1 MFEGLVRQ
9 LILGYLG
16 QYIKDIQ
23 KEKLKITLWNEEVL
37 LEDVELIL
45 EAFDYLQLP
54 FALKQGRVGKLSI
67 KIPWKKLGWDPV
79 IISLEDVLICASQR
93 DDKEWRMDEV
103 ERREFAGK
111 KAKLAAAELA
121 KLSRRVC
128 DSQAGNSFTSYITAK
143 ILDSIQLS
151 IRNVHVLYRD
161 MLTSSAVTV
170 FGLKLSSL
178 TIMRQLIS
186 GKVRDGSVNKLGE
199 VKGLELYC
207 NTLQSSH
214 EVMRHNAVDSNSQAR
229 ESEAKNDRCMLV
241 PLDVTLSLSVNRL
254 GMLEKDVPQ
263 YFISVELN
271 NVVVSLDE
279 IQIQQILSI
288 CDYLLTCQLREKY
301 GRFRPWWSPLGKKIK
316 GWQTAWWQYAQK
328 SVLLD
333 VQQRLRRTSWKYLGE
348 RLNCRRKYVN
358 LYKIKLKCLQQ
369 DQVIDVDVLQMLEEI
384 EKKSE
389 VGDILNYRST
399 AERELQDILLNSS
412 LSNVNNIVNTVKPME
427 DEHMSSKPRGWLNW
441 LSRGMLGAGG
451 TDDSSQFS
459 GVISDDVV
467 KDIYEATKFQPV
479 LSLDDDAPA
488 DNQIYFS
495 SLKFNIKQ
503 VSASIRS
510 MKLGYDIASLVLE
523 GISVGCETWEEAA
536 VIIAEINSVKMLN
549 PFSKQVVLRTRVNSD
564 RGKPKIHQPSLSFQL
579 DMSRLKQDSTL
590 SVKASVQPL
599 QITCDLECFKNI
611 MSLSSLLEHS
621 CSLQDRILSSIN
633 RIQNTTARLQTK
645 IEHVL
650 SNRKTVTW
658 NVHILGIALLVPGGG
673 ADSDMPKM
681 VLEAEEL
688 TFGSKGDRDTLLAS
702 PLCTSNVVLGCQL
715 QDLYDHFE
723 INISDL
729 EVKLLTSNPSRTIP
743 LLEKLCTNIN
753 LTLCIIADESELKNC
768 EVDIEVSSVL
778 AHFSPS
784 LYGAIM
790 DLIADFDILG
800 LSSDSLRPTT
810 VDGSVISAVFWFSI
824 AANVKSIG
832 FLIDFESDV
841 ENACSLM
848 ILLQILNIRFDG
860 NESLEGRA
868 SVKEINIHNYGG
880 KTEGKS
886 LIFCSSQ
893 SLSGSMY
900 QDCNDVSIGPQS
912 GNSDERSSTNDLCL
926 LFHYKTCGNS
936 GFIGHECKLSLSGL
950 DIHCHRFIIGVLV
963 GFVDKLS
970 NIRPSLRVVDNPVVN
985 GENCVPTSASSLQN
999 SGSSNFFETSF
1010 SELATVSLDQF
1021 PFITLK
1027 DTDSFRNL
1035 GGFSNDN
1042 TPEWRKVLNLRDWKD
1057 SNPKDDIEDRSNSQ
1071 LPISVN
1077 SSFQVYGAKRA
1088 YFIDLE
1094 LSNSRVHF
1102 HESSYIIG
1110 TLLFPNV
1117 KSALCI
1123 CADYLDVL
1131 CCAEGLVLSSLQW
1144 TQMMQDFLWGP
1155 LESTFPPTLK
1165 LRVWK
1170 ESVKSPLKMSL
1181 SIKHVSCVLPPEFL
1195 AVIIGYFTLPDL
1207 SSSTDGLPITE
1218 SSDSNTSK
1226 DNVSTSFMFE
1236 ILDSNLFIPTGS
1248 SVSQFLKLDIQRLY
1262 SSFTE
1267 NGEAKFVLKD
1277 IPMECLVTED
1287 EIAHRNDCLNF
1298 FGYDLSLSLM
1308 LLEEA
1313 DNLSGS
1319 FYGPTWT
1326 NINLIAPFSADVWV
1340 RLPSQCEC
1348 CDVVS
1353 CYPSC
1358 IMTIVKDCQLNA
1370 EGASLVNGCEAMM
1383 DVIDQF
1389 SLVAKQAEA
1398 FKSDTLQF
1406 FLHREGKEGQTASPR
1421 QGSLENFMTIRA
1433 SVRSMSIK
1441 LRQHKGESVAS
1452 DLIGEANMQFLCSA
1466 SIKNDELLRLK
1477 SSFSYLQI
1485 FSSLNSV
1492 LLAECCSKS
1501 GSPVIVIT
1509 FSLSD
1514 QGESMLSVSL
1524 PSLDVW
1530 IHMSDWVA
1538 FINVLESS
1546 STKQSNTLM
1555 TNSLSN
1561 NMAYVTVDQLRDGEN
1576 DGPQNSH
1583 PCPNILS
1590 TEENVRHDTGVH
1602 SVVLETICLRIHIP
1616 AWVRKDTFNISE
1628 VKQGD
1633 NHMNDLRNTIYGHR
1647 HGFFTVGFQAR
1658 NSKLFYLGTVM
1669 RLKLDLDK
1677 TWGTVELVKDD
1688 NTCSWPL
1695 FELFQVN
1702 LDAAVCTSCI
1712 EHIHGKVDLQCH
1724 CLDVWLSDH
1733 ILYFWQFVDFEVPAA
1748 GPSQFS
1754 FSQVNFDIQLRKF
1767 SLLLADGK
1775 WSSSGPLLELLITN
1789 LLLHSNVAGNEME
1802 GLVKCEVEVN
1812 YNNID
1817 MVSWEPF
1824 LEPWEIQL
1832 SIKRHDDSSLLS
1844 SDVTSNLHIKST
1856 TQLNLNLT
1864 ESLIEVVSRTIE
1876 MIKNAGDLVQMAA
1889 HSEIPSFL
1897 NSQRSEN
1904 LDTGSSPPYILQNL
1918 TSLPLEFHV
1927 YQQQQSG
1934 YGLEVSSMKSRK
1946 YLQPGSSI
1954 PVYVSE
1960 SLEDQ
1965 ILRYSPAQSWE
1976 QLGVKKS
1983 VEPSH
1988 HYIIVQLEGTSLPS
2002 VPISMDLV
2010 GLRYFEVDFSK
2021 SSRKPDVDTTK
2032 NVPNSSINDGKNN
2045 KIEEKSGFII
2055 PVVIDVSIQRYTKM
2069 VRLYSTVIVS
2079 NATSVPLEVRFDIP
2093 FGVSPKVL
2101 DPIYPGQQF
2110 PLPLH
2115 LAEAGRVRWRPLGN
2129 SYLWSETHS
2138 IPNILSNEN
2147 KISFLRS
2154 FVCYPSHPSSDPFR
2168 CCISVHDWCLPS
2180 AVSPEKGFSLSNNV
2194 LTQTNK
2200 PHNNV
2205 TYMVKPEKRN
2215 VHQLTLSSPLVLK
2228 NYLPETVSVTIEN
2241 AGVCRTAAVSEVE
2254 TSFFHVDSSHDLI
2267 ITFEM
2272 HGYKPS
2278 VVKFPRAETF
2288 GEIAKF
2294 SGTRFSLSET
2304 ITFDPQSSDGPLCV
2318 AIEKVMDAFC
2328 GAREICISVP
2338 FLLFNCTGFPLVVS
2352 ESINWTKGHFSVIT
2366 SCYDVDEQ
2374 DLVLHKKDGLGIFSS
2389 NQYMDTPANSN
2400 SLPVAPLNNY
2410 LVTKSHDSKFSQAEL
2425 IYFDNS
2431 TNFHRG
2437 SQKHDIY
2444 ASKASLH
2451 RSKSYTS
2458 SQSSLKSCGLT
2469 EGDAWKVNCR
2479 MYSPNPSSSSS
2490 EIMVR
2495 LCRYLPNS
2503 LMNDIPNDS
2512 WSSAFSLVPPTGSS
2526 SVTVPQ
2532 PSRKSGYVISVGAVA
2547 APFFGR
2553 TKIITFQPRYV
2564 ISNACNKDL
2573 YYKQKGTDD
2582 VFTLESGRHSHIQ
2595 WTDTSRELLVS
2606 IQFAEPGWQWSG
2618 CFLPEHLGDTQV
2630 KMRNFLSGAVNMICV
2645 EVQTADVSIRDDKIV
2660 GSPHG
2665 QSGTNLIL
2673 VSEDDT
2679 GFMPYRIDNFSQERL
2694 RVYQQRCETFETMVH
2709 SYTSCPY
2716 AWDEPCYPHRLTI
2729 EVPGERVIGSYAL
2742 DDVKDYAPIYLPA
2755 TPEKPQRTLIVSVH
2769 SEGAVKIL
2777 SIIDSSYHVLSGLKG
2792 PHIYE
2797 SKDKKNQIVKHEN
2810 SADCKERIL
2819 VDIPYVGISL
2829 ISSMPEELFF
2839 ACARDITVDFTQ
2851 SVDQQRFSLQIT
2863 SLQIDNQLTCTPYP
2877 VILSFDVSNGITS
2890 GIRAES
2896 ILESSREPVLSLVVT
2911 KWKNRYLSLVS
2922 FEQINLRVADCHLE
2936 LDQDVIL
2943 SLFDFIKTLS
2953 SRLQSR
2959 VLQYSN
2965 ATDHPPF
2972 DGVSIM
2978 NTSNTIDW
2986 APKKSNVNE
2995 YYSVNIPVFQE
3006 SSNRTSLLPSIVPIG
3021 APWQQI
3027 HLLAKKQKKIYVEL
3041 FDVAPIKLTLSF
3053 SSSPWLLRNGVLT
3066 SGESLIHRGLMA
3078 LADIEGAQIHLK
3090 QVILSHQLASWESVQ
3105 EILVE
3110 HYTRQFLHEMYKVFG
3125 SAGVIGNPMGF
3136 ARSMGLGL
3144 KDFLSA
3150 PVQSVFQTR
3159 AGFIKGMAQGTS
3171 SLLSNTVYALSDA
3184 ATQFSKAAHKGIVA
3198 FTFDDQAVGNMERH
3212 QKGISSHSKGLI
3224 NEFFEGLTGLLQS
3237 PIKGA
3242 ERHGLPGVL
3251 SGIALGVTGLVA
3263 RPAASILDITGKTAQ
3278 SIRNRSKLHNL
3289 GSHRFRVRLPR
3300 HLNRELPLRPYSW
3313 EEAIGVSVLREAED
3327 HVKLKDETLVVCKA
3341 LRHDGKFVILTERLI
3356 LIVSCPSIVK
3366 YRMPEFQGVPANP
3379 EWLVETEIG
3388 MDSVIHADNDDDEV
3402 HIVGSSSDA
3411 LLRQNHISH
3420 KRSWG
3425 PKGKRW
3431 NNNPR
3436 TSLPLLQTN
3445 LVFTSKDEAEDFLQ
3459 VLLSTIDKAKEK
3471 GRSSVHLLH
3480 QSSLRQL

>member
-16 QYIKDIQ
+16 RYIKDIQ

-37 LEDVELIL
+37 FEDVELIL

-79 IISLEDVLICASQR
+79 IISLEDVLVCASQR

-128 DSQAGNSFTSYITAK
+128 DSRAGNSFTSYITAK

-161 MLTSSAVTV
+161 MLTYSAVTV

-178 TIMRQLIS
+178 TITRQLVS
-186 GKVRDGSVNKLGE
+186 GKLRDGSVNKLVE

-207 NTLQSSH
+207 NPFQSSH
-214 EVMRHNAVDSNSQAR
+214 EVMRDDAVDSNSQGR
-229 ESEAKNDRCMLV
+229 ESEANNDRCILV
-241 PLDVTLSLSVNRL
+241 PLDVSLSLSVNRL
-254 GMLEKDVPQ
+254 GRLERDVPQ

-288 CDYLLTCQLREKY
+288 CDYFLTCQLREKY

-316 GWQTAWWQYAQK
+316 GWQIAWWKYAQQ

-358 LYKIKLKCLQQ
+358 LYKIKLKCLRQ

-389 VGDILNYRST
+389 VNDILNYRST

-412 LSNVNNIVNTVKPME
+412 SSNVINIVNNVKPLD
-427 DEHMSSKPRGWLNW
+427 DEQISSKPRGWLNW

-459 GVISDDVV
+459 GLISDDVV

-479 LSLDDDAPA
+479 LSPNDDAPA

-495 SLKFNIKQ
+495 SLQFHIKQ
-503 VSASIRS
+503 VSANIRC
-510 MKLGYDIASLVLE
+510 MKLGYAIANMVLE
-523 GISVGCETWEEAA
+523 GISVGCETWEEASI
-536 VIIAEINSVKMLN
+536 VIAEINSAQMLN
-549 PFSKQVVLRTRVNSD
+549 PINKQVILRTRVNSD
-564 RGKPKIHQPSLSFQL
+564 GGKPKIQKPSLSFQL
-579 DMSRLKQDSTL
+579 DMSRLKQDASL
-590 SVKASVQPL
+590 SVKASVQSL
-599 QITCDLECFKNI
+599 HITCDLECFKNI
-611 MSLSSLLEHS
+611 TSLSSLLEKS

-633 RIQNTTARLQTK
+633 RIQNMNARLRTK

-658 NVHILGIALLVPGGG
+658 NVHILGITILVPSGD
-673 ADSDMPKM
+673 ANSDKPKM
-681 VLEAEEL
+681 VLEAGEL
-688 TFGSKGDRDTLLAS
+688 TFGSKGDVDTLLAS
-702 PLCTSNVVLGCQL
+702 PHCSSNIVLDCQL

-729 EVKLLTSNPSRTIP
+729 EVKLLTSNSSRTVP
-743 LLEKLCTNIN
+743 LLEKLSININ
-753 LTLCIIADESELKNC
+753 LTLCIIADESELKNY

-790 DLIADFDILG
+790 ELIADFDILR
-800 LSSDSLRPTT
+800 LSSDSLPPTT
-810 VDGSVISAVFWFSI
+810 VNGSVVSAFFWFSI

-841 ENACSLM
+841 ENVCSLM
-848 ILLQILNIRFDG
+848 LLLQILNIRCRFDG
-860 NESLEGRA
+860 RESLEGRA
-868 SVKEINIHNYGG
+868 SVKEINIHDYGG
-880 KTEGKS
+880 KSEGKS

-893 SLSGSMY
+893 SLSGS
-900 QDCNDVSIGPQS
+900 DNVRSGPQS
-912 GNSDERSSTNDLCL
+912 GYSDKRSSTNGLCL
-926 LFHYKTCGNS
+926 LFHQKTCGNS
-936 GFIGHECKLSLSGL
+936 GFIGHKCKLSLSGL
-950 DIHCHRFIIGVLV
+950 DIHCHHFLIGVLV
-963 GFVDKLS
+963 GFIDKLS
-970 NIRPSLRVVDNPVVN
+970 DIKSSLRVANNPVVN
-985 GENCVPTSASSLQN
+985 GKTCVPTFVSSLQN
-999 SGSSNFFETSF
+999 SGVSKFIETSF
-1010 SELATVSLDQF
+1010 SEWATVSLDQF

-1027 DTDSFRNL
+1027 DTGSFLNL
-1035 GGFSNDN
+1035 GACSNTD
-1042 TPEWRKVLNLRDWKD
+1042 TPEWRKGLNFRDWKD
-1057 SNPKDDIEDRSNSQ
+1057 RNPKDDIDDRSNGL
-1071 LPISVN
+1071 LPFSVN
-1077 SSFQVYGAKRA
+1077 SSFQVYDAKKV

-1094 LSNSRVHF
+1094 LSSCKVHF
-1102 HESSYIIG
+1102 HKSSYIIA

-1123 CADYLDVL
+1123 CDNYLDVL
-1131 CCAEGLVLSSLQW
+1131 CSSEGLILSSLQW
-1144 TQMMQDFLWGP
+1144 PQMMQDFLWGP
-1155 LESTFPPTLK
+1155 LKSTSPPTLK
-1165 LRVWK
+1165 LRVTK
-1170 ESVKSPLKMSL
+1170 ESVKSPLKMSF
-1181 SIKHVSCVLPPEFL
+1181 SIQNVCCVLLPEFL

-1207 SSSTDGLPITE
+1207 SSSPGGLPITE

-1226 DNVSTSFMFE
+1226 GNVCTSFLFE
-1236 ILDSNLFIPTGS
+1236 VLDCNLFVPTGS
-1248 SVSQFLKLDIQRLY
+1248 SVSQFLKLDIQQLY
-1262 SSFTE
+1262 ASFTQ
-1267 NGEAKFVLKD
+1267 NGETKFVLKD

-1287 EIAHRNDCLNF
+1287 EIAHRNDCLNL

-1308 LLEEA
+1308 LLVEEEA
-1313 DNLSGS
+1313 YLSGS
-1319 FYGPTWT
+1319 FHGPTWT
-1326 NINLIAPFSADVWV
+1326 NIILIALFSADVWV

-1348 CDVVS
+1348 CDVIS

-1370 EGASLVNGCEAMM
+1370 EGASLLIGYEAMM
-1383 DVIDQF
+1383 DAIDQF
-1389 SLVAKQAEA
+1389 SLVSKQAEA
-1398 FKSDTLQF
+1398 FKSDTLQY
-1406 FLHREGKEGQTASPR
+1406 FLHRDGKGEQDDSPP
-1421 QGSLENFMTIRA
+1421 QGSPENFMTIRA

-1441 LRQHKGESVAS
+1441 LRQQKGESIAS
-1452 DLIGEANMQFLCSA
+1452 DLVGEANMQFLCSA
-1466 SIKNDELLRLK
+1466 SLKNDELLRLK
-1477 SSFSYLQI
+1477 ISFSYLQI
-1485 FSSLNSV
+1485 YSPLNSV
-1492 LLAECCSKS
+1492 LLAECCSNS
-1501 GSPVIVIT
+1501 GSPVFVIT

-1514 QGESMLSVSL
+1514 QTENMLSVTL
-1524 PSLDVW
+1524 FLLDVW
-1530 IHMSDWVA
+1530 IHLSDWSA
-1538 FINVLESS
+1538 IINILQSS
-1546 STKQSNTLM
+1546 STKQPKT
-1555 TNSLSN
+1555 
-1561 NMAYVTVDQLRDGEN
+1561 NMAYDPED
-1576 DGPQNSH
+1576 

-1590 TEENVRHDTGVH
+1590 TDVNVRHDSRVH
-1602 SVVLETICLRIHIP
+1602 SFELETIGLRIHVP
-1616 AWVRKDTFNISE
+1616 AWVRKDASNISE
-1628 VKQGD
+1628 LKQGD
-1633 NHMNDLRNTIYGHR
+1633 KHMNDLRNTIYGNR

-1658 NSKLFYLGTVM
+1658 NSKLFFLGTIM

-1677 TWGTVELVKDD
+1677 TWGTVELVKDV
-1688 NTCSWPL
+1688 NTRSWPL

-1702 LDAAVCTSCI
+1702 LDAAICTSCS
-1712 EHIHGKVDLQCH
+1712 EHIHGKVDLQCQ

-1733 ILYFWQFVDFEVPAA
+1733 ILYFCQFVDFEGPAV

-1754 FSQVNFDIQLRKF
+1754 FSQVNFDVHLRKF

-1775 WSSSGPLLELLITN
+1775 WSSSGPLLELLMTN
-1789 LLLHSNVAGNEME
+1789 LLLHSTVTGNEME
-1802 GLVKCEVEVN
+1802 GLMKCEVEVN

-1832 SIKRHDDSSLLS
+1832 SIRRNDDRSLLS
-1844 SDVTSNLHIKST
+1844 SDITSNLHIKST

-1876 MIKNAGDLVQMAA
+1876 MIKNAGDLAQMTG
-1889 HSEIPSFL
+1889 HSEIASFL
-1897 NSQRSEN
+1897 NSQESEN

-1927 YQQQQSG
+1927 YQQRQSG
-1934 YGLEVSSMKSRK
+1934 YSSEVSSMNSRK

-1960 SLEDQ
+1960 SFEDQ
-1965 ILRYSPAQSWE
+1965 ILRYRPAQSCD
-1976 QLGVKKS
+1976 QLGEKKS

-1988 HYIIVQLEGTSLPS
+1988 HYIIVQLEGTLLPS

-2010 GLRYFEVDFSK
+2010 GLRYFEVNFSK
-2021 SSRKPDVDTTK
+2021 SSRKSDVDTSK
-2032 NVPNSSINDGKNN
+2032 NVPNSSMNDGKNS

-2069 VRLYSTVIVS
+2069 VRVYSTVIVS

-2101 DPIYPGQQF
+2101 DPIYPGQQV

-2129 SYLWSETHS
+2129 SYLWSEAHS

-2147 KISFLRS
+2147 RISFLRS

-2168 CCISVHDWCLPS
+2168 CCVSVHDWCLPS
-2180 AVSPEKGFSLSNNV
+2180 AVSQEKGLSLSNNI
-2194 LTQTNK
+2194 LTHPFK
-2200 PHNNV
+2200 PHNNA

-2241 AGVCRTAAVSEVE
+2241 AGVCHTAPVSEVE
-2254 TSFFHVDSSHDLI
+2254 TSFFHVDSSHDLM

-2278 VVKFPRAETF
+2278 AVKFPRAETF

-2304 ITFDPQSSDGPLCV
+2304 IIFDPQSSDGPLCV

-2338 FLLFNCTGFPLVVS
+2338 FLLFNCTGFPLLVS
-2352 ESINWTKGHFSVIT
+2352 ESVNWTKGPFSVIT

-2389 NQYMDTPANSN
+2389 NQYMETAANTN

-2410 LVTKSHDSKFSQAEL
+2410 LVSKSYDSKFSQAES
-2425 IYFDNS
+2425 IDFDNS

-2437 SQKHDIY
+2437 SQKHDIH

-2451 RSKSYTS
+2451 RSRSCKS

-2495 LCRYLPNS
+2495 LCRYVPNS
-2503 LMNDIPNDS
+2503 PKDDIPNDS
-2512 WSSAFSLVPPTGSS
+2512 WSSAFALVPPTGSS
-2526 SVTVPQ
+2526 SVAVPK

-2547 APFFGR
+2547 APFFDR
-2553 TKIITFQPRYV
+2553 TRIITFQPRYV

-2573 YYKQKGTDD
+2573 HYKQKGTDD

-2618 CFLPEHLGDTQV
+2618 CFLPERLGDTQV

-2665 QSGTNLIL
+2665 QSGTNLVL

-2694 RVYQQRCETFETMVH
+2694 RVYQQKCETFETMVH

-2729 EVPGERVIGSYAL
+2729 EVPGERVIGSYAI
-2742 DDVKDYAPIYLPA
+2742 DDVKDYAPVYLPA

-2777 SIIDSSYHVLSGLKG
+2777 SIIDSSYHLLGGLKG
-2792 PHIYE
+2792 SHICQT
-2797 SKDKKNQIVKHEN
+2797 KNRKKQTVKHES

-2829 ISSMPEELFF
+2829 ISSSPEELFF
-2839 ACARDITVDFTQ
+2839 ACAKDITVDFTQ

-2863 SLQIDNQLTCTPYP
+2863 SLQIDNQLACTPYP
-2877 VILSFDVSNGITS
+2877 VILSFDVDKGITS
-2890 GIRAES
+2890 EMRAECS
-2896 ILESSREPVLSLVVT
+2896 LESSREPVLSLVVT

-2922 FEQINLRVADCHLE
+2922 FEHISLRVADCHLE

-2959 VLQYSN
+2959 VLQHSN
-2965 ATDHPPF
+2965 STDHPLS
-2972 DGVSIM
+2972 DCVSMM
-2978 NTSNTIDW
+2978 NTSNSIDW
-2986 APKKSNVNE
+2986 APMKSNVNE
-2995 YYSVNIPVFQE
+2995 CYSVNIPVFQE
-3006 SSNRTSLLPSIVPIG
+3006 NTSRTSLLPLIVPIG

-3090 QVILSHQLASWESVQ
+3090 QVIISHQLASWESIR
-3105 EILVE
+3105 EILIE

-3198 FTFDDQAVGNMERH
+3198 FTFDDQAVRNMERH
-3212 QKGISSHSKGLI
+3212 QKGISPHSKGVI
-3224 NEFFEGLTGLLQS
+3224 NEFLEGLTGLLQS

-3263 RPAASILDITGKTAQ
+3263 RPAASILNITGKTAQ
-3278 SIRNRSKLHNL
+3278 SIRNRSKLHNQ

-3327 HVKLKDETLVVCKA
+3327 HVKLKDEILVLCKA
-3341 LRHDGKFVILTERLI
+3341 LRYDGKFVILTERLI
-3356 LIVSCPSIVK
+3356 LIVSCSSLVK

-3411 LLRQNHISH
+3411 LSRQNQNSH
-3420 KRSWG
+3420 KRSRG
-3425 PKGKRW
+3425 TKGKRW

-3436 TSLPLLQTN
+3436 SSLPLFQTN
-3445 LVFTSKDEAEDFLQ
+3445 LVFISKDEAEDFLQ
-3459 VLLSTIDKAKEK
+3459 VLLSTIDKAKEQ

>member
-16 QYIKDIQ
+16 RYIKDIQ

-79 IISLEDVLICASQR
+79 IISLEDVLVCASQR

-128 DSQAGNSFTSYITAK
+128 DSRAGNSFTSYITAK
-143 ILDSIQLS
+143 ILDGIQLS

-178 TIMRQLIS
+178 TIMRQLVS
-186 GKVRDGSVNKLGE
+186 GKVRDGRVNKLVE

-207 NTLQSSH
+207 NTFQSGH
-214 EVMRHNAVDSNSQAR
+214 EMMRDNAVDSNSQGR
-229 ESEAKNDRCMLV
+229 KSEANNDRCMLV
-241 PLDVTLSLSVNRL
+241 PLDVSLSLSVNHL
-254 GMLEKDVPQ
+254 GRLEKDVPQ

-288 CDYLLTCQLREKY
+288 CDYLQTCQLREKY

-316 GWQTAWWQYAQK
+316 GWQIAWWKYAQQ

-369 DQVIDVDVLQMLEEI
+369 DQVIDVDVLQMLEDI

-389 VGDILNYRST
+389 VNDILNYRST

-412 LSNVNNIVNTVKPME
+412 SSNVSSIIDTVKPLD
-427 DEHMSSKPRGWLNW
+427 DEHISSKPRGWLNW

-479 LSLDDDAPA
+479 LSLNDDAPA

-510 MKLGYDIASLVLE
+510 MKLGYAIANMVLE
-523 GISVGCETWEEAA
+523 GISIGCETWEEAV
-536 VIIAEINSVKMLN
+536 VIIAEINSAEILN
-549 PFSKQVVLRTRVNSD
+549 PFNKQVVLRTRVNSD
-564 RGKPKIHQPSLSFQL
+564 EGKPKLHQPSLSFQL
-579 DMSRLKQDSTL
+579 DMSRLKQDATL

-599 QITCDLECFKNI
+599 HITCDLGCVKNI

-633 RIQNTTARLQTK
+633 RIQNMNARLRTK

-650 SNRKTVTW
+650 SNRQTVTW
-658 NVHILGIALLVPGGG
+658 NFHILGITILVPGGD
-673 ADSDMPKM
+673 ANSDMPKM
-681 VLEAEEL
+681 VLKAGEL

-702 PLCTSNVVLGCQL
+702 PHCSSNAVLGCQL

-723 INISDL
+723 INISEL
-729 EVKLLTSNPSRTIP
+729 EVKLLTSNSSRTVP
-743 LLEKLCTNIN
+743 LLEKLSTNIN
-753 LTLCIIADESELKNC
+753 LTLCIIADESELKNY

-790 DLIADFDILG
+790 ELIADFDILR
-800 LSSDSLRPTT
+800 LSSDSLPPTK
-810 VDGSVISAVFWFSI
+810 VNGSAISGVFWFSI
-824 AANVKSIG
+824 AANVKSIC
-832 FLIDFESDV
+832 FLIDFESDA
-841 ENACSLM
+841 ENAFSFML
-848 ILLQILNIRFDG
+848 LLQILNIRFDG
-860 NESLEGRA
+860 KEYLEGRA
-868 SVKEINIHNYGG
+868 SVKEINIHDYGG
-880 KTEGKS
+880 KSEGKS
-886 LIFCSSQ
+886 LVFCSSQ

-900 QDCNDVSIGPQS
+900 QDYTDARSGPQS
-912 GNSDERSSTNDLCL
+912 GDSDKSSTNDLCI
-926 LFHYKTCGNS
+926 LFHYKICRNS
-936 GFIGHECKLSLSGL
+936 GFIGHECKLSLRGL

-963 GFVDKLS
+963 EFIDKLS
-970 NIRPSLRVVDNPVVN
+970 KIRSSLRVADNPGVN
-985 GENCVPTSASSLQN
+985 GKNCVPTFVSSLQS
-999 SGSSNFFETSF
+999 SGFSNFFETAF
-1010 SELATVSLDQF
+1010 SECATASLDQF

-1027 DTDSFRNL
+1027 DTDSFLNL

-1042 TPEWRKVLNLRDWKD
+1042 SLEWRKVLNLRDWKD
-1057 SNPKDDIEDRSNSQ
+1057 KNSKDDIEDRSNGQ
-1071 LPISVN
+1071 LPFSVN
-1077 SSFQVYGAKRA
+1077 SSFQVNDAKKA

-1094 LSNSRVHF
+1094 LSSCRVHF

-1117 KSALCI
+1117 KSAWCI

-1131 CCAEGLVLSSLQW
+1131 CSAEGLVLSSLQW

-1155 LESTFPPTLK
+1155 LKSTSPPTLK

-1170 ESVKSPLKMSL
+1170 ESVKSPLKMSF
-1181 SIKHVSCVLPPEFL
+1181 SIQHVSCVLPPEFL

-1207 SSSTDGLPITE
+1207 SSSPGGLPITE
-1218 SSDSNTSK
+1218 CSDSNTSK
-1226 DNVSTSFMFE
+1226 DNVCTSFMFE

-1248 SVSQFLKLDIQRLY
+1248 SVSQFLKLDIQQLY
-1262 SSFTE
+1262 SSFTQ

-1277 IPMECLVTED
+1277 IPMECVVTED

-1298 FGYDLSLSLM
+1298 YGYNLSLSLM
-1308 LLEEA
+1308 LLEEEA
-1313 DNLSGS
+1313 ANLSGS

-1326 NINLIAPFSADVWV
+1326 NIILIAPFSADVWV

-1358 IMTIVKDCQLNA
+1358 IMIIVKDCQLIA
-1370 EGASLVNGCEAMM
+1370 EGASLVIGCEAMM

-1389 SLVAKQAEA
+1389 SLVTKQAEA

-1406 FLHREGKEGQTASPR
+1406 FLHREGKEEQANSPP
-1421 QGSLENFMTIRA
+1421 QGSLENFVTIRA

-1441 LRQHKGESVAS
+1441 LRQQKGGSVAS

-1466 SIKNDELLRLK
+1466 SLKNDELLRLK
-1477 SSFSYLQI
+1477 ISFSYLQI

-1492 LLAECCSKS
+1492 LLAECCSNS

-1509 FSLSD
+1509 FSFSD
-1514 QGESMLSVSL
+1514 QDENMLSVSL
-1524 PSLDVW
+1524 SLLDVW
-1530 IHMSDWVA
+1530 MHLSDWVA
-1538 FINVLESS
+1538 IINVLQSS
-1546 STKQSNTLM
+1546 STKQPKTLM
-1555 TNSLSN
+1555 KNSLSN
-1561 NMAYVTVDQLRDGEN
+1561 NLSYVPVDELRDGEN

-1590 TEENVRHDTGVH
+1590 TEVNVRHDSGVH
-1602 SVVLETICLRIHIP
+1602 SVELETIGLRIHVP
-1616 AWVRKDTFNISE
+1616 AWVRKDAFDILE

-1633 NHMNDLRNTIYGHR
+1633 KHMNDFRNTIYGNR

-1658 NSKLFYLGTVM
+1658 NSKLFLLGTIV

-1688 NTCSWPL
+1688 NTRSWPL

-1702 LDAAVCTSCI
+1702 LDVAICTSCI

-1733 ILYFWQFVDFEVPAA
+1733 ILYFWQFVDFEGPAA
-1748 GPSQFS
+1748 EPSQFS

-1775 WSSSGPLLELLITN
+1775 WSSSGPLLELLLTN
-1789 LLLHSNVAGNEME
+1789 FLLHSNVAGNEME

-1832 SIKRHDDSSLLS
+1832 SIRRHDDSSLLS
-1844 SDVTSNLHIKST
+1844 SDLTSNLHIKST

-1876 MIKNAGDLVQMAA
+1876 MIKNAGDLAQMTA
-1889 HSEIPSFL
+1889 HYEIPSFL
-1897 NSQRSEN
+1897 NSQKSEN

-1927 YQQQQSG
+1927 YQQRQSG
-1934 YGLEVSSMKSRK
+1934 YGLDVSSMKSGK

-1965 ILRYSPAQSWE
+1965 ILRYRPAQSCE
-1976 QLGVKKS
+1976 QLGDKKS
-1983 VEPSH
+1983 VEPLH
-1988 HYIIVQLEGTSLPS
+1988 HYIVVQLEGTSLPS

-2021 SSRKPDVDTTK
+2021 SSRKSDVDTTK
-2032 NVPNSSINDGKNN
+2032 NVPNSSINDGKN

-2069 VRLYSTVIVS
+2069 VRLYSTVIVT

-2115 LAEAGRVRWRPLGN
+2115 LAEAGRLRWRPLGN
-2129 SYLWSETHS
+2129 SYLWSEAHS
-2138 IPNILSNEN
+2138 IPDILSNEN
-2147 KISFLRS
+2147 RNSFLRS

-2168 CCISVHDWCLPS
+2168 CCISVHDWCLQS
-2180 AVSPEKGFSLSNNV
+2180 AVSPEKGFSLSNNIR
-2194 LTQTNK
+2194 TQPFK
-2200 PHNNV
+2200 LHNNV

-2254 TSFFHVDSSHDLI
+2254 TSFFHVDSSHDLT

-2272 HGYKPS
+2272 PGYKPS
-2278 VVKFPRAETF
+2278 AVKFPRAETF

-2338 FLLFNCTGFPLVVS
+2338 FLLFNCTGFPLIVS
-2352 ESINWTKGHFSVIT
+2352 ESVNCTKGHFSVIT
-2366 SCYDVDEQ
+2366 SCYDIDEQ
-2374 DLVLHKKDGLGIFSS
+2374 ELILHKKDGLSIFSS
-2389 NQYMDTPANSN
+2389 NQYMDTAANSKRV
-2400 SLPVAPLNNY
+2400 LVAPLNNY
-2410 LVTKSHDSKFSQAEL
+2410 LVTKSHDSKFSQVES
-2425 IYFDNS
+2425 IDFDNS
-2431 TNFHRG
+2431 TNFHRR

-2444 ASKASLH
+2444 TSKASLQ
-2451 RSKSYTS
+2451 RSRSYTS

-2503 LMNDIPNDS
+2503 LMDDIPYDS
-2512 WSSAFSLVPPTGSS
+2512 WSSAFALVPPTGSS

-2553 TKIITFQPRYV
+2553 TRIITFQPRYV

-2606 IQFAEPGWQWSG
+2606 VQFAEPGWQWSG

-2742 DDVKDYAPIYLPA
+2742 DDIKDYAPIYLPA

-2792 PHIYE
+2792 PHINQF
-2797 SKDKKNQIVKHEN
+2797 KDKKNQIVKHE
-2810 SADCKERIL
+2810 SSSDCKERIL

-2829 ISSMPEELFF
+2829 ISSIPEELFF

-2863 SLQIDNQLTCTPYP
+2863 SLQIDNQSACTPYP
-2877 VILSFDVSNGITS
+2877 VILSFDVSKGITS

-2896 ILESSREPVLSLVVT
+2896 ALEIPREPVLSLMVT
-2911 KWKNRYLSLVS
+2911 KWKSRYLSLVS
-2922 FEQINLRVADCHLE
+2922 FEHISLRVADCHLE
-2936 LDQDVIL
+2936 IDQDLIL

-2959 VLQYSN
+2959 VLQHSN
-2965 ATDHPPF
+2965 STDHPLF

-2978 NTSNTIDW
+2978 NTSNSIDW
-2986 APKKSNVNE
+2986 APKKSDVNE
-2995 YYSVNIPVFQE
+2995 CYLVNIPVLQE
-3006 SSNRTSLLPSIVPIG
+3006 NSNRTSLLPLIVPIG

-3078 LADIEGAQIHLK
+3078 LADIEGAQIHLN
-3090 QVILSHQLASWESVQ
+3090 QVIIAHQLASWESVQ
-3105 EILVE
+3105 EILIE

-3171 SLLSNTVYALSDA
+3171 SLLSNTVYALTDA

-3198 FTFDDQAVGNMERH
+3198 FTFDDQAVRNMERH
-3212 QKGISSHSKGLI
+3212 QKGISSHSKGVI
-3224 NEFFEGLTGLLQS
+3224 NEFLEGLTGLLQS

-3300 HLNRELPLRPYSW
+3300 HLSRELPLRPYSW

-3327 HVKLKDETLVVCKA
+3327 HVKLKDEILVVCKA
-3341 LRHDGKFVILTERLI
+3341 LKQDGKFVILTERLI
-3356 LIVSCPSIVK
+3356 LIVRCSSIVK

-3379 EWLVETEIG
+3379 EWLVETEIW

-3411 LLRQNHISH
+3411 LLRQNQISH

-3425 PKGKRW
+3425 TRGKRW

-3459 VLLSTIDKAKEK
+3459 ILLSTIDKAKER